1 MKKKVVIMIGIIIVM
16 ILGGYLVFVK
26 IFPRALS
33 IQVPPIGS
41 ISSISF
47 STNEHENTKV
57 KIPQDEFSE
66 ILVVISNAQPTR
78 AMSVNDYP
86 TVTPYYTIELS
97 CGESTIRYFVY
108 EERGKAYLEIPYEG
122 IYHIN
127 KEDLSVLSGY
137 IPTK

>member
-16 ILGGYLVFVK
+16 VLGAYLAFVK
-26 IFPRALS
+26 IFPRALP
-33 IQVPPIGS
+33 IQLPPIGS
-41 ISSISF
+41 ISSISL
-47 STNEHENTKV
+47 STNEHENTKAE
-57 KIPQDEFSE
+57 IPQDEFPK
-66 ILVVISNAQPTR
+66 ILAVINKARPTR

-137 IPTK
+137 VPTK